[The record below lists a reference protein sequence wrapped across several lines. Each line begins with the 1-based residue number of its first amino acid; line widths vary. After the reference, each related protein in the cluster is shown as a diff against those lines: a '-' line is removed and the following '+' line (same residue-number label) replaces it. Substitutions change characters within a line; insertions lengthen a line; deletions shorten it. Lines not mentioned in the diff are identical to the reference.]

1 MYNMNSGNK
10 CFKGVSQ
17 WCGDGLSGEV
27 ISKQKSG
34 VSEMSGQDAR
44 GRHSRQREKQI
55 LERGTNVDTLR
66 KSKTSA
72 AVAKWYMGNDH

>member
-10 CFKGVSQ
+10 CYKGVRQ

-27 ISKQKSG
+27 ISKQKSS
-34 VSEMSGQDAR
+34 VSEMSGQDA
-44 GRHSRQREKQI
+44 RQREKQI
-55 LERGTNVDTLR
+55 LERGTNLDTLR

-72 AVAKWYMGNDH
+72 AVAKWYMGNDN